1 MRFVFPFIFIP
12 HNMPKKPSNT
22 SASSSTNN
30 KKKSKKSKNHGGNGS
45 TATPATVIPPP
56 ELTAEQLAE
65 FRAMATEF
73 IADFIAVY
81 PEYAE
86 RLAPFC
92 GNGSSSNSDSAMT
105 ELFQHC
111 WGVYLP
117 RFFDILYKNSEIFST
132 TGEHAATNV
141 SFLPYISF
149 KEFWNLADT
158 TDDIRNSIWKY
169 LQLILMFLCNF
180 VTDISSFSESASFFE
195 FIDADEL
202 KGKME
207 EMCNMMASAAE
218 EAAQRQQQQQSGE
231 TSQPESASSSTGEE
245 GASSNSNPFASF
257 MEGGANADAFMER
270 MQEMMDGKLG
280 RLALELGEE
289 IAAELKIDSEEVNP
303 MDVIQKFL
311 KNPAKLFNM
320 FKKVNEK
327 IQKKMDDGELNQ
339 SEMYEEGMEFI
350 NKMKDTPELKNV
362 FNTMLSSMGM
372 KGAGGKMNMGAM
384 SAAMGQQHRKAKQTD
399 RMRARLEQKR
409 NLQRTEE
416 MIRALQADSA
426 PSK

>member
-1 MRFVFPFIFIP
+1 
-12 HNMPKKPSNT
+12 MPKKSNNNA

-30 KKKSKKSKNHGGNGS
+30 KKKSKKQKNASSS
-45 TATPATVIPPP
+45 TSASPSIIPPP
-56 ELTAEQLAE
+56 SLTPEQL
-65 FRAMATEF
+65 TEF
-73 IADFIAVY
+73 HTMSSEFITDFIGVY
-81 PEYAE
+81 PEYAD
-86 RLAPFC
+86 RLSRFC
-92 GNGSSSNSDSAMT
+92 TSTDTNSDETYIASTT
-105 ELFQHC
+105 ELFHHC
-111 WGVYLP
+111 WNVYLP
-117 RFFDILYKNSEIFST
+117 RFFDIIYKNSEIFST
-132 TGEHAATNV
+132 TGEHSNTNV
-141 SFLPYISF
+141 CFLPYISF
-149 KEFWNLADT
+149 KEFWNLEDT
-158 TDDIRNSIWKY
+158 TDDIRNNIWKY

-207 EMCNMMASAAE
+207 EICNVFTQAA
-218 EAAQRQQQQQSGE
+218 EAAQQQQQQQQQTDGSAESQQQQQQQS
-231 TSQPESASSSTGEE
+231 QPNAG
-245 GASSNSNPFASF
+245 SNPFSSF
-257 MEGGANADAFMER
+257 MEGGNADAFMNR

-289 IAAELKIDSEEVNP
+289 IAAELKIDSDEVNP

-320 FKKVNEK
+320 IKKVNEK

-350 NKMKDTPELKNV
+350 NKMKDTPEMNNM
-362 FNTMLSSMGM
+362 FNTLLSSMGM

-384 SAAMGQQHRKAKQTD
+384 SAAMGQQHRKAKQAD
-399 RMRARLEQKR
+399 RLRSRLEQKR

-416 MIRALQADSA
+416 MIRAMQASSSGAGASA
-426 PSK
+426 VPAPK